1 MMRVAVTA
9 AVVATVV
16 GAGAGIGAYAAFDR
30 NRANSTTSISL
41 NTAPAPSP
49 TQTTGTVAGAAA
61 VIDPSVVTINVT
73 GDSGSGTGSGIVM
86 RSDGYVLTNNH
97 VVTLDSTA
105 SATATTISVTLD
117 NAQDVQG
124 SVVGTDPTDD
134 LAVVKLASQ
143 RKLAA
148 ATFAKSASLVVG
160 QTVVAI
166 GAPLGLS
173 NTVTSGIVS
182 ALARPVQ
189 AGSTGESIFDAIQT
203 DAAINPGNSGGP
215 LVDVAGRVIGINSAI
230 ASASS
235 TSGSTD
241 QTGSIGIGFAIPSDE
256 ATRIAGELIATGTAT
271 HATIGVA
278 VASSDTQ
285 TGGPT
290 SAAGATIQSVTAGG
304 PAATA
309 GITAGDLVTAVG
321 KQRIDDSVDLI
332 AAVRSYPPGQTV
344 QLTITHNGATRTVSV
359 TLGSSS

>member
-1 MMRVAVTA
+1 
-9 AVVATVV
+9 
-16 GAGAGIGAYAAFDR
+16 
-30 NRANSTTSISL
+30 
-41 NTAPAPSP
+41 
-49 TQTTGTVAGAAA
+49 
-61 VIDPSVVTINVT
+61 
-73 GDSGSGTGSGIVM
+73 
-86 RSDGYVLTNNH
+86 
-97 VVTLDSTA
+97 
-105 SATATTISVTLD
+105 
-117 NAQDVQG
+117 
-124 SVVGTDPTDD
+124 
-134 LAVVKLASQ
+134 
-143 RKLAA
+143 
-148 ATFAKSASLVVG
+148 
-160 QTVVAI
+160 
-166 GAPLGLS
+166 
-173 NTVTSGIVS
+173 
-182 ALARPVQ
+182 VQ